1 MTEPIEK
8 LHPHRGDWL
17 RDIVFGLNDGLV
29 TTLVFVIAVSAL
41 TRTQFVTVALSE
53 LLAGGVSMGLGG
65 YLAARTAQEVLANRI
80 ATERQEIAEEPDEER
95 AELRAIYYEKGLRG
109 TLLERVVS
117 DLTADEERWLRAM
130 VRDELGVVDDK
141 RERPWIQGL
150 LVGGAF
156 MVGALIPIVP
166 FLTPVPLPQAWANGA
181 AAATAML
188 LGAVKAR
195 YTHKGAVRTGLELLG
210 IVTVGTVAG
219 VAIGF
224 VLHML

>member
-65 YLAARTAQEVLANRI
+65 FLSARTAQEVLANRI

-117 DLTADEERWLRAM
+117 DLTADEERWCA
-130 VRDELGVVDDK
+130 
-141 RERPWIQGL
+141 
-150 LVGGAF
+150 
-156 MVGALIPIVP
+156 
-166 FLTPVPLPQAWANGA
+166 TNWASWMTN
-181 AAATAML
+181 
-188 LGAVKAR
+188 AR
-195 YTHKGAVRTGLELLG
+195 SRGSRVSSS
-210 IVTVGTVAG
+210 VARSWS
-219 VAIGF
+219 ARSSRLCRF
-224 VLHML
+224 

>member
-1 MTEPIEK
+1 MRSATGWEPHSLTPLTCPEGARDGEGWGEVPQPMMTEPIEK
-8 LHPHRGDWL
+8 FHPHRGDWL

-65 YLAARTAQEVLANRI
+65 YLAARAAQEVLANRI

-117 DLTADEERWLRAM
+117 DLTAGR
-130 VRDELGVVDDK
+130 
-141 RERPWIQGL
+141 
-150 LVGGAF
+150 
-156 MVGALIPIVP
+156 GALV
-166 FLTPVPLPQAWANGA
+166 ARDGA
-181 AAATAML
+181 
-188 LGAVKAR
+188 R
-195 YTHKGAVRTGLELLG
+195 R
-210 IVTVGTVAG
+210 
-219 VAIGF
+219 IGRRG
-224 VLHML
+224 

>member
-1 MTEPIEK
+1 MKEPIEK
-8 LHPHRGDWL
+8 YHPHRGDWL
-17 RDIVFGLNDGLV
+17 RDSVFGLNDGLV

-41 TRTQFVTVALSE
+41 TRTQFITVALSE

-65 YLAARTAQEVLANRI
+65 FLAARTAQEVLASRI

-95 AELRAIYYEKGLRG
+95 AELRAIYYAKGLRG
-109 TLLERVVS
+109 ALLEGVVS

-130 VRDELGVVDDK
+130 VHDELGVVDDK
-141 RERPWIQGL
+141 RDRPWVQGL
-150 LVGGAF
+150 LVGGSF

-166 FLTPVPLPQAWANGA
+166 FLTPAPLPQAWAYGA

-195 YTHKGAVRTGLELLG
+195 YTRKGPVRSGLELLG

-219 VAIGF
+219 VVIGF
-224 VLHML
+224 VLQTF